1 MNILNTKVNEL
12 TYSEFL
18 KQLEKTLDNFMES
31 IHVTDIKY
39 SCYCD
44 KGIVYHSAL
53 VLYEVVNI

>member
-1 MNILNTKVNEL
+1 MNISKKTKIFPN
-12 TYSEFL
+12 YKNA
-18 KQLEKTLDNFMES
+18 KQLEEILDNFMES

>member
-1 MNILNTKVNEL
+1 MNISKKTKIFPN
-12 TYSEFL
+12 YKNA
-18 KQLEKTLDNFMES
+18 KQLEETLNNFMES

-44 KGIVYHSAL
+44 KGIAYHSAL

>member
-1 MNILNTKVNEL
+1 MNISKKTKIFPNYKNV
-12 TYSEFL
+12 
-18 KQLEKTLDNFMES
+18 KQLEETLDNFMES

>member
-1 MNILNTKVNEL
+1 MNISKKTKIFPN
-12 TYSEFL
+12 YKNA
-18 KQLEKTLDNFMES
+18 KQLEEILNNFMES

>member
-1 MNILNTKVNEL
+1 MNISKKTRIFPNYKNA
-12 TYSEFL
+12 
-18 KQLEKTLDNFMES
+18 KQLEETLDNFMES
-31 IHVTDIKY
+31 IRVTDIKY